1 MSLKS
6 EIQEH
11 QFNSRALYNLICV
24 SYLSDAD
31 IPIPIDS
38 CLLLAF
44 YQLAVSLP
52 RLFIETENAFGLEQ
66 IMADYILF
74 TNFYD
79 RLGLKATAKILKLAK
94 LPSLVDFSDRKIFH
108 ALTKYYINN

>member
-1 MSLKS
+1 
-6 EIQEH
+6 
-11 QFNSRALYNLICV
+11 
-24 SYLSDAD
+24 
-31 IPIPIDS
+31 
-38 CLLLAF
+38 
-44 YQLAVSLP
+44 
-52 RLFIETENAFGLEQ
+52 
-66 IMADYILF
+66 MADYILF